1 MAACAFVCK
10 SYTQKFYKLLLNSID
25 ADLFAVSAHAL
36 KLHFAVNQGKQRI
49 IRTTANVV
57 AGVDVRAALLDE
69 DVARKDKL
77 AVRPLRAKAL
87 GLGITAVTGGAHSLF
102 MCEQLQV
109 YFKHFV
115 HLRISL

>member
-1 MAACAFVCK
+1 MATCAFACK
-10 SYTQKFYKLLLNSID
+10 NCTQKFYKLLLNSID
-25 ADLFAVSAHAL
+25 ADLLAVSAHAL
-36 KLHFAVNQGKQRI
+36 KLNLAVDEREQRI
-49 IRTTANVV
+49 VRTAADVV

-69 DVARKDKL
+69 DVARKNEL
-77 AVRPLRAKAL
+77 AVRALRAEAL
-87 GLGITAVTGGAHSLF
+87 GLGITAVAGGTHSLF